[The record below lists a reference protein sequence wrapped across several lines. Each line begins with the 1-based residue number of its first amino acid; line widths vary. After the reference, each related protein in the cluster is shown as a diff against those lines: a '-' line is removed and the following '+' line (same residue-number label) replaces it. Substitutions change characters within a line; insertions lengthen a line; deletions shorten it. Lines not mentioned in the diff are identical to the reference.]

1 MRNFTGHPAP
11 KNNGN
16 GTGHGSGHAPIGSVQ
31 PGNGPYA
38 GIRTIPSG
46 TAITFGNKY
55 VHKDAQYDRFWQSG
69 GSCQGGCHTGE
80 WNIDATEIPEQFR
93 KYAAEIDRV
102 FNDNV
107 EHGCCGGCR

>member
-1 MRNFTGHPAP
+1 MLINKEDLDTTAHVKFIRYTGRFP
-11 KNNGN
+11 NLC
-16 GTGHGSGHAPIGSVQ
+16 SGMLTLEIDGEQA
-31 PGNGPYA
+31 
-38 GIRTIPSG
+38 
-46 TAITFGNKY
+46 TFGNKY
-55 VHKDAQYDRFWQSG
+55 VHRDAQYGRFWQSG

-80 WNIDATEIPEQFR
+80 WNIDAAEIPERFR